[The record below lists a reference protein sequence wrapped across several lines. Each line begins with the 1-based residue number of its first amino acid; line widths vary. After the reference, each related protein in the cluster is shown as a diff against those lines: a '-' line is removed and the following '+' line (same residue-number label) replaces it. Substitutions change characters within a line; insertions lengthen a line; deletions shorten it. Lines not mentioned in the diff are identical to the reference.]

1 MLKIVVEV
9 RFLGVQEIKQRFV
22 LQLTNDYMYFLKT
35 VKVLRVTG
43 NTPYMQWLQELM
55 QGWRYMY

>member
-55 QGWRYMY
+55 QGWHIF

>member
-55 QGWRYMY
+55 QRWRYMY